1 MCGRVAH
8 GLAVG
13 VTTLQHGLC
22 FIPNVSVI
30 TLLTVF
36 FIIFIL

>member
-1 MCGRVAH
+1 MCGRVAR

-13 VTTLQHGLC
+13 VTTLQYGLH
-22 FIPNVSVI
+22 FIPNVTVI
-30 TLLTVF
+30 TFLLF